1 MPAHLLLIKPRR
13 VPPIPTNKFSTSKI
27 YDDSKLEPR
36 TIIKRCLTVQN
47 EDTRQ
52 AARVTNHYNM
62 QMIVAVD
69 FKVNNEHAVQFRKWA
84 NGIVKD

>member
-1 MPAHLLLIKPRR
+1 M
-13 VPPIPTNKFSTSKI
+13 PPIPTNKSIIQKTFNSGE
-27 YDDSKLEPR
+27 LEEAA
-36 TIIKRCLTVQN
+36 TIRKYLTVQN

-69 FKVNNEHAVQFRKWA
+69 FKVNSEHAVQFRKWA